1 MNNENKQ
8 EMLPSGAPCF
18 IKPNDLNTENDLSH
32 KITDDSKKIEETT
45 TSSDPCDGGGSS
57 SQATKKFK
65 LKWTQALEDQFEK
78 AIEFIGIHKVT
89 PKQILNFMNLK
100 FLTKAHIAS
109 KLQKYRKNLNAKE
122 ESMKRERIAMYPEFS
137 STGGYINPQHSY
149 NYNTRLDNKNPFMV
163 QPGYGLGQSSSMMN
177 NNAGLHVSPNYMNSR
192 PGYNLSQS
200 GCNLFPGRGN
210 LAFQNGMLPLEEKWR
225 SIPGTSQD
233 PSSGQYGTTSIPGTS
248 QDPSSGQYGTTSI
261 PGTSQGPSSGTTDS
275 SNYAGVRRDE
285 YGNLVGPGGIRVNG
299 RDNGSFS
306 GIRVHGAGSGSLQ
319 GLSIHGNGHGYLGGI
334 RGHGPGYGSFG
345 GVQVP
350 GNGHGSLGGMKI
362 HGNDNGIR
370 VHDTSNGYSSLSGVQ
385 VRGHGSLG
393 GIKINGNDNGL
404 RVYDTSND
412 YGSFGG
418 VQVHGTGNSN
428 GSLDGIIGHGSS
440 NSSDSL
446 SGIRVHGTDTSYVDG
461 INFDGTSNHNDSLG
475 VNYGTNWNFNN
486 NNVSKHGSST
496 PMFPSTL
503 PSFLDSKDQS
513 QNNLVAQIGGV
524 IPALDN
530 PNFFNDHQYNINE
543 AFPNTNNSQFHQD
556 QQHQGDLTGVNFEAH
571 TAYPLEDI
579 SSWSFSDGT
588 NNEKI
593 LNSPT
598 ANPEMYCHP
607 TQDMNITNQGNNH
620 EDILNSGDANP
631 EMYYNPTQ
639 DMTITNQVNLGNNHE
654 EILNSRDANPEM
666 CFPTLDMTITNQAS
680 LDYAVEDM
688 LNSLLDPDSI
698 EKALPVS
705 LT

>member
-32 KITDDSKKIEETT
+32 KITDGSKKIQETT

-57 SQATKKFK
+57 SQATKKYK

-149 NYNTRLDNKNPFMV
+149 NYNTSLDNKNPFMV

-200 GCNLFPGRGN
+200 GCNMFPGRGN
-210 LAFQNGMLPLEEKWR
+210 LAFQNGILR

-248 QDPSSGQYGTTSI
+248 QDPSSG
-261 PGTSQGPSSGTTDS
+261 TTDS

-285 YGNLVGPGGIRVNG
+285 YGNLVGPGGVLRVNG

-334 RGHGPGYGSFG
+334 R
-345 GVQVP
+345 VP
-350 GNGHGSLGGMKI
+350 GTGHGSLGGMKI
-362 HGNDNGIR
+362 HGNDNGVR
-370 VHDTSNGYSSLSGVQ
+370 VHDTSNG
-385 VRGHGSLG
+385 
-393 GIKINGNDNGL
+393 
-404 RVYDTSND
+404 

-461 INFDGTSNHNDSLG
+461 INFHGTSNHNDSLG

-524 IPALDN
+524 VPALDN

-556 QQHQGDLTGVNFEAH
+556 QQHQGNLTGVNFEAH

-639 DMTITNQVNLGNNHE
+639 DMTITNQ
-654 EILNSRDANPEM
+654 
-666 CFPTLDMTITNQAS
+666 
-680 LDYAVEDM
+680 DYAVEDM